1 MEDYTWDMT
10 YDDDMNASIID
21 HTDFSSLQSHDEDFG
36 ISDDEDAFLD
46 EVMDEYHQG
55 NSHTTFR
62 GHDSLP
68 PNANSDGYIPNGHQ
82 ELTSTIS
89 EIHTT
94 FKLYSKGGHDYVLY
108 NGRYYQIDGT
118 GTVTIGGIKYDK
130 I

>member
-1 MEDYTWDMT
+1 MHIDDYLI
-10 YDDDMNASIID
+10 DDDNLNASSID
-21 HTDFSSLQSHDEDFG
+21 HTDFSSLLSHDEDVN
-36 ISDDEDAFLD
+36 ISDDDTFLD
-46 EVMDEYHQG
+46 EVMDEFHQEKTQ
-55 NSHTTFR
+55 SIFR

-89 EIHTT
+89 EIHKT
-94 FKLYSKGGHDYVLY
+94 FKLYSKGGHEYVLY

>member
-1 MEDYTWDMT
+1 MHIDDYLI
-10 YDDDMNASIID
+10 DDDNLNASSID
-21 HTDFSSLQSHDEDFG
+21 HTDFSSLLSHDEDVN
-36 ISDDEDAFLD
+36 ISDDDTFLD
-46 EVMDEYHQG
+46 EVMDEFHQEKTQ
-55 NSHTTFR
+55 STFC
-62 GHDSLP
+62 GHDLLP

-89 EIHTT
+89 EIHKT
-94 FKLYSKGGHDYVLY
+94 FKLYSKGGHEYVLY

>member
-1 MEDYTWDMT
+1 MHIDDYLI
-10 YDDDMNASIID
+10 DDDDLNASSID
-21 HTDFSSLQSHDEDFG
+21 HTGFSSLLSHDEDVN
-36 ISDDEDAFLD
+36 ISDDNTFLD
-46 EVMDEYHQG
+46 EVMDEFHQEKTQ
-55 NSHTTFR
+55 STFR

-89 EIHTT
+89 EIHKT
-94 FKLYSKGGHDYVLY
+94 FKLYSKGGHEYVLY

>member
-1 MEDYTWDMT
+1 MHIDDYLI
-10 YDDDMNASIID
+10 DDDNLNASSID
-21 HTDFSSLQSHDEDFG
+21 HTDFSSLLSHDEDVN
-36 ISDDEDAFLD
+36 ISDDDTFLD
-46 EVMDEYHQG
+46 EVMDEFHQEKTQ
-55 NSHTTFR
+55 STFR
-62 GHDSLP
+62 GHDPLP

-89 EIHTT
+89 EIHKT
-94 FKLYSKGGHDYVLY
+94 FKLYSKGGHEYVLY